1 MHPKHDMTGVS
12 LACHPPLFP
21 FSVFL
26 SGIASPIQFVH
37 ENWAG
42 HRQAPKELTTILLPG
57 QLHCVLLRV
66 AARR

>member
-1 MHPKHDMTGVS
+1 MHPKNDMTEVS
-12 LACHPPLFP
+12 LACHPPIFP
-21 FSVFL
+21 FPVFL
-26 SGIASPIQFVH
+26 SGIASLIQFVH

-42 HRQAPKELTTILLPG
+42 HRQAPTELTTILLRG